1 MPNDEHTEYATKKLL
16 DALIKFR
23 RLRDLPYRGKHIAS
37 PCRHSDM
44 MILFALSQL
53 ESSYP
58 QGISISELSRHLNL
72 KSPTV
77 TPVVYHLEK
86 MNLVERSTDNND
98 RRVIHIRLTEEG
110 RRFLQHHK
118 EMFMTHIRDLV
129 NYLGTEKSIAL
140 AELLHDVYSYEC
152 KKIEQDNKQSKP

>member
-16 DALIKFR
+16 DALVKFR
-23 RLRDLPYRGKHIAS
+23 RLRDLPYRKKHTTP

-77 TPVVYHLEK
+77 TPAVYHLEK
-86 MNLVERSTDNND
+86 MKLVERRTDKND
-98 RRVIHIRLTEEG
+98 RRVNHIRLTQEG
-110 RRFLQHHK
+110 RQFLQNHK
-118 EMFMTHIRDLV
+118 NMFMTHIRDLV
-129 NYLGTEKSIAL
+129 NYLGTEKSIIL
-140 AELLHDVYSYEC
+140 AELLHDVYIYEC